1 MSHRETIIEILYEVF
16 DEEQLQL
23 PSIINDDL
31 VLLDS
36 GLDSLGFAV
45 LVTKLGDS
53 LGFDPFIESD
63 TPFYPSTLG
72 EFIAFYDA
80 RVG

>member
-1 MSHRETIIEILYEVF
+1 MSHREVIIGQLVGVFRDYEIP
-16 DEEQLQL
+16 L
-23 PSIINDDL
+23 PTEFKDDI

-36 GLDSLGFAV
+36 GLDSLGFAI
-45 LVTKLGDS
+45 LVTKLCDK
-53 LGFDPFIESD
+53 LGFDPFVESD

-80 RVG
+80 REL